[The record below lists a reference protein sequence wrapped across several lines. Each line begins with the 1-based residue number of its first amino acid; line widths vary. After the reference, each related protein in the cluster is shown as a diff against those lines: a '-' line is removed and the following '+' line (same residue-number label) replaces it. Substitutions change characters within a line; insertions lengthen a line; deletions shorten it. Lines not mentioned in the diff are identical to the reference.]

1 MYSEGE
7 VRKFEPFDAPSPSA
21 RELASPAPGPA
32 SPNSVS
38 RIRRFLGADGRE
50 WRVREVASTYDRR
63 RTKSLIFD
71 TFDAARRVRQY
82 PANWYELTDADL
94 AKLGQVTGLVD

>member
-21 RELASPAPGPA
+21 RELASPAPGSS
-32 SPNSVS
+32 SPNALS
-38 RIRRFLGADGRE
+38 RVRRFLGPDGRE
-50 WRVREVASTYDRR
+50 WRVREVAATYDRR

-71 TFDAARRVRQY
+71 TFDAARRVRDY
-82 PANWYELTDADL
+82 PMNWYDLTDSDL
-94 AKLGQVTGLVD
+94 AKLGQVTGMVD